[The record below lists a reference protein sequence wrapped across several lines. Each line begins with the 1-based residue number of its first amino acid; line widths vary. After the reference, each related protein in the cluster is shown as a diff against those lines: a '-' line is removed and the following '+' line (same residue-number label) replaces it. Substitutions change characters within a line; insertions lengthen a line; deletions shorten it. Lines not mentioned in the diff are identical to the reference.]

1 VAALETMNEVQLLQ
15 ARLHLVPPF
24 TSRLASVPFDPDWPY
39 WVANEHFDLGCA
51 SSADSCFTR

>member
-1 VAALETMNEVQLLQ
+1 MNEVQLLQ